1 MLLFTRSKKAALFFA
16 SSVTSFLFSFPF
28 FSPLLQ
34 FQKRWKEGRGEERRR
49 IVGANTNTK
58 PRTGA
63 GRIARRTA
71 FSRSRVAYDR
81 KYRRFPARRPARKV
95 GIFRNYRGRER
106 STESTSTPPLP
117 LYQRRTRET
126 SRERRRRGIRS
137 GRIEKAVEGMLYVFR
152 SIISDDISRQVLTT
166 GLRSSRLSLL
176 SLYVEEIRS
185 SRREEARRE
194 RGGGGECSWQGLLA
208 GAQAGSAPINHRPA
222 RLRGQLSSAFASLIV
237 RTCDPSAYT
246 RGSPS
251 PFVLYLSR

>member
-1 MLLFTRSKKAALFFA
+1 MYAQPTITHLACSVFSTRHTARKCEKKRNDRVLLFTRSKKAALFFA

-34 FQKRWKEGRGEERRR
+34 FQKRWKGGRGEERRR

-106 STESTSTPPLP
+106 STESTSTPLP
-117 LYQRRTRET
+117 PVPEADEGNLEGEEETRYT
-126 SRERRRRGIRS
+126 LWTYRKS
-137 GRIEKAVEGMLYVFR
+137 
-152 SIISDDISRQVLTT
+152 
-166 GLRSSRLSLL
+166 
-176 SLYVEEIRS
+176 
-185 SRREEARRE
+185 
-194 RGGGGECSWQGLLA
+194 GGG
-208 GAQAGSAPINHRPA
+208 NV
-222 RLRGQLSSAFASLIV
+222 V
-237 RTCDPSAYT
+237 RIPLDHF
-246 RGSPS
+246 G
-251 PFVLYLSR
+251 